1 MSLKRTALTFGIAM
15 AALVGSS
22 VAALAA
28 PAYAT
33 SNVNVRSGPGTGY
46 GQVDVLHRGESVDID
61 YCRGSWCFVNKSGP
75 DGWVSASYLSRG
87 GYDDDYYDDDEDFYI
102 ETRPYRSYRPYRPYR
117 DYYYSPRSSACIGS
131 PNASFCIS
139 N

>member
-1 MSLKRTALTFGIAM
+1 MSLKRTALTLGIAV
-15 AALVGSS
+15 AALLGSS

-28 PAYAT
+28 PAFAT

-46 GQVDVLHRGESVDID
+46 GQIDVLRRGEAVDID
-61 YCRGSWCFVNKSGP
+61 YCRGSWCFVRKSGP
-75 DGWVSASYLSRG
+75 DGWVSANYLARN
-87 GYDDDYYDDDEDFYI
+87 GYDDDYYDDYDDYDDDYFYV
-102 ETRPYRSYRPYRPYR
+102 ERPRRIYRPYRPYFG
-117 DYYYSPRSSACIGS
+117 SSACIGS